1 MNNKV
6 LKGMLLALLA
16 IYVIS
21 PVDLAPGPVDDLL
34 LVLFSAVM
42 NQISSGRSRNEN
54 PDEIEGNW
62 QDISES

>member
-1 MNNKV
+1 
-6 LKGMLLALLA
+6 MLLALLA

-21 PVDLAPGPVDDLL
+21 PVDLVPGPVDDLL

-42 NQISSGRSRNEN
+42 NQINSSRSSEN

-62 QDISES
+62 QDVSEQ

>member
-21 PVDLAPGPVDDLL
+21 PVDLAPGPIDDMLL
-34 LVLFSAVM
+34 ILFSAVM
-42 NQISSGRSRNEN
+42 NQIGSSSRSED
-54 PDEIEGNW
+54 PEEVEGTW
-62 QDISES
+62 QDISGK

>member
-21 PVDLAPGPVDDLL
+21 PVDLVPGPVDDLL

-42 NQISSGRSRNEN
+42 NQINSSRSSEN

-62 QDISES
+62 QDVSEQ